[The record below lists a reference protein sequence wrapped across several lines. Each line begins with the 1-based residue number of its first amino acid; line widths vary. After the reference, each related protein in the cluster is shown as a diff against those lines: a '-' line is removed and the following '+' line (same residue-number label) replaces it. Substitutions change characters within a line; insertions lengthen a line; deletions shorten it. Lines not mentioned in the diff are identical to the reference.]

1 MRFSTLPPAPL
12 LHIQRAMHTDGL
24 QAGKEGREE
33 KRRMERRQ
41 RRFAQVG
48 RALRMGEAAAL
59 AWNVSVPLDG
69 LQGRWRLEKLMHKW
83 LEKLIHMWLDGSD
96 EAERRLS
103 ARQRRR
109 SARQRRRS
117 ALRWSLLQTPR
128 AWVCVRAR

>member
-1 MRFSTLPPAPL
+1 MRFSTLPPPPL

-48 RALRMGEAAAL
+48 RAWRMEEAAVLAL
-59 AWNVSVPLDG
+59 NVSVPSDG
-69 LQGRWRLEKLMHKW
+69 LQGRWRLETLIHKW
-83 LEKLIHMWLDGSD
+83 LEKLIHKWLDGSD
-96 EAERRLS
+96 EAGRRPC

-109 SARQRRRS
+109 SARQRRS
-117 ALRWSLLQTPR
+117 ARRWSLLQSPR